1 MNPKALKVFRLCEQA
16 ADLASRDAV
25 GDHAEQAA
33 V

>member
-1 MNPKALKVFRLCEQA
+1 VLKVFQALSEWA